1 MAEQKSARLSLK
13 RLGIQRFRSL
23 YDVSLDLKPI
33 NIFIGPNGSG
43 KSNLIAFFRFLYDM
57 VTDPIAG
64 RRYRPQARDL
74 VWYGREE
81 GEEVHEFQATLYL
94 EHPDGQ
100 PLRYDVVV
108 DNNLTFLREEIISGS
123 GRAFLSRTQKRL
135 ELQIAQEEKKKK
147 IVTIH
152 PERLSLHVLIY
163 SSPLEEPERIP
174 EIEEVTKFVQGWRVV
189 EVDPR
194 IVRESLSQPLP
205 PEYSF
210 IEVPPLQPN
219 GGNLAE
225 FLYALQGRQPDD
237 FDVIVERLGAAIE
250 FVEEIQ
256 AVDVTTFW
264 GPAKTYYFKESPFP
278 NLIPPSAESDGTIRF
293 LTLLSL
299 LLGDKS
305 PSLICLEEPD
315 HNLHPRLMLH
325 LADAMRYFEV
335 LKEPHPQILVTT
347 HSPDLL
353 NCFNI
358 AEESEYL
365 NVFVVEREPQ
375 TGRTN
380 FRLVDAERLRWWLSK
395 YRLGE
400 LYTRRILDVI
410 KGREEAQ

>member
-1 MAEQKSARLSLK
+1 MAEQKSMRLLLK
-13 RLGIQRFRSL
+13 RLEIQRFRSL
-23 YDVSLDLKPI
+23 YDVSLPLKPI

-57 VTDPIAG
+57 VTDPIASQ
-64 RRYRPQARDL
+64 RYRPQARDL
-74 VWYGREE
+74 IWYGLEE
-81 GEEVHEFQATLYL
+81 GERVRDFQVTLYL
-94 EHPDGQ
+94 EYSDGR
-100 PLRYDVVV
+100 PLRYDVLV
-108 DNNLTFLREEIISGS
+108 DDNLAFVRETLKESTQNSGKV
-123 GRAFLSRTQKRL
+123 FLSRAQKSL
-135 ELQIAQEEKKKK
+135 ELQTAKGEKKIITMNPK
-147 IVTIH
+147 
-152 PERLSLHVLIY
+152 RLSLQVLLD

-174 EIEEVTKFVQGWRVV
+174 EIEDVTKFIQGWRVV

-194 IVRESLSQPLP
+194 VVRESLSRPLP
-205 PEYSF
+205 FRSSPED
-210 IEVPPLQPN
+210 IPPLEPD
-219 GGNLAE
+219 GKNLAE
-225 FLYALQGRQPDD
+225 FLYALEQRQPDD
-237 FDVIVERLGAAIE
+237 FDLVVERLRAAIE
-250 FVEEIQ
+250 FVEEIR
-256 AVDVTTFW
+256 AVDVATFW
-264 GPAKTYYFKESPFP
+264 GPAKTYFFKESPESFP
-278 NLIPPSAESDGTIRF
+278 QLIPPGVESDGTIRI

-335 LKEPHPQILVTT
+335 LKEPYPQILVTT

-353 NCFNI
+353 DCFDI

-380 FRLVDAERLRWWLSK
+380 FRLVDDQELKDWLDE

-400 LYTRRILDVI
+400 LYTKGVLDI
-410 KGREEAQ
+410 